1 MWIQICCAF
10 CLLSGIIGRPWYCE
24 KHLAPDCGQFI
35 DPVKVGYVRK
45 LAYEQAIG
53 GATELITLSV
63 NPPVFLAKNFLSKPE
78 ADEFIAEAKR
88 KGGWKDSGYSEDE
101 EGAGP

>member
-1 MWIQICCAF
+1 
-10 CLLSGIIGRPWYCE
+10 
-24 KHLAPDCGQFI
+24 
-35 DPVKVGYVRK
+35 VKVGYVRK

-101 EGAGP
+101 EGAPHSHLLQKLEVVTMTPNPF